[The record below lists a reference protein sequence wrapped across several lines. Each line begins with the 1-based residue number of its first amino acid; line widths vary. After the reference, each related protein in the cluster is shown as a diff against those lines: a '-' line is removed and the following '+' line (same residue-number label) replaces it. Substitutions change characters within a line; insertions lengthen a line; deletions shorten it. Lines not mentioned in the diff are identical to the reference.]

1 MAGRAWH
8 ETWLRVGVKGLSD
21 SFPLRDRSVLWRTLD
36 KERSQPAPRQLF
48 RGDRKG
54 KHFPNTA
61 VPLEKKKAKMEGK
74 EEGPNALGL
83 KILRYH

>member
-8 ETWLRVGVKGLSD
+8 ETWLRVGVKGMPD

-36 KERSQPAPRQLF
+36 QERSQPAPRQLF

-54 KHFPNTA
+54 KDFPSTA
-61 VPLEKKKAKMEGK
+61 AHLERKAKMEGK
-74 EEGPNALGL
+74 GEDPDALGL